1 MMDHGSISFGRFAFE
16 SLSWEKRSV
25 FTHNER
31 LAELENFKSPG
42 LVAKKKAYF
51 EEYYKKIR
59 ALKATQNQQIELSL
73 DYGAD
78 GSISSQTG
86 DEDEPPLPSTSP
98 NELPESIS
106 EAPSEDHTVEIT
118 FEYECNEA
126 FEDEYVRPGLVED
139 VTDKKAIEP
148 HKIHCEVKKEEI
160 FNKYVQAQISETEY
174 LVHRLSTGSSEEIK
188 WNENNPGF
196 KCSYNNDTNFKLE
209 PDLTPTLVCS
219 TNPTVLNAGEAD
231 FIPVDNP
238 VLEKNKLT
246 VHKPKEDSTSVLMSK
261 VHAF

>member
-31 LAELENFKSPG
+31 LEELENFKSPG

-86 DEDEPPLPSTSP
+86 DEDEPPLPSTSS
-98 NELPESIS
+98 NEIPESIG
-106 EAPSEDHTVEIT
+106 EAPLEDPTVEIT
-118 FEYECNEA
+118 FEQECYEA
-126 FEDEYVRPGLVED
+126 FEDEYVGPELVED
-139 VTDKKAIEP
+139 VTDKEAIEP
-148 HKIHCEVKKEEI
+148 HKSHCEVKKEENY
-160 FNKYVQAQISETEY
+160 NKSVQAQISETEY
-174 LVHRLSTGSSEEIK
+174 LVHRLSTGIFEEIK
-188 WNENNPGF
+188 RNENNHGV

-209 PDLTPTLVCS
+209 PDLTPSLLCS
-219 TNPTVLNAGEAD
+219 TDPKVLNAGEAD
-231 FIPVDNP
+231 FVQVYNP

-246 VHKPKEDSTSVLMSK
+246 VNKSKKDSTSVPISK

>member
-73 DYGAD
+73 DYGGD

-86 DEDEPPLPSTSP
+86 DEDEPPLPSTIP
-98 NELPESIS
+98 NEMPESIS
-106 EAPSEDHTVEIT
+106 KAPREDCTVEIS
-118 FEYECNEA
+118 FELECNEA
-126 FEDEYVRPGLVED
+126 FEDEYAGPGLVEN
-139 VTDKKAIEP
+139 VTGKEAIEP
-148 HKIHCEVKKEEI
+148 HKNNCEVKKEENY
-160 FNKYVQAQISETEY
+160 NKFVQAQISETEY
-174 LVHRLSTGSSEEIK
+174 LVHRLSIGSFEEIK
-188 WNENNPGF
+188 RNENNHGV
-196 KCSYNNDTNFKLE
+196 KCSYKNDTNFKLE
-209 PDLTPTLVCS
+209 PDLTPSLVCS
-219 TNPTVLNAGEAD
+219 TDSLELNAGEAD
-231 FIPVDNP
+231 FVPVDNP
-238 VLEKNKLT
+238 VLEKNKLN
-246 VHKPKEDSTSVLMSK
+246 VHKPKEDSASVLMSK
-261 VHAF
+261 VHVF

>member
-16 SLSWEKRSV
+16 SLSWQKRSV

-98 NELPESIS
+98 IEMPESIS
-106 EAPSEDHTVEIT
+106 EVPLEDRTVEIT
-118 FEYECNEA
+118 FEHESNEA
-126 FEDEYVRPGLVED
+126 FEDEYAGPGSVED
-139 VTDKKAIEP
+139 ATIKEAIEP
-148 HKIHCEVKKEEI
+148 HKSHCEVQKEEDY
-160 FNKYVQAQISETEY
+160 NKSVQAQISET
-174 LVHRLSTGSSEEIK
+174 RSSEEIER
-188 WNENNPGF
+188 NENNHGV
-196 KCSYNNDTNFKLE
+196 KC
-209 PDLTPTLVCS
+209 LTDH
-219 TNPTVLNAGEAD
+219 TVLNAVEAD
-231 FIPVDNP
+231 FVPVDNP
-238 VLEKNKLT
+238 VLDKNKMT

-261 VHAF
+261 VNGF

>member
-31 LAELENFKSPG
+31 LEELENFKSPG

-59 ALKATQNQQIELSL
+59 ALKATQNQQIELTL

-98 NELPESIS
+98 NEMPEIIS
-106 EAPSEDHTVEIT
+106 EAPLEGPTVERN
-118 FEYECNEA
+118 FEHECNEA
-126 FEDEYVRPGLVED
+126 FEDEYVEPEFVVN
-139 VTDKKAIEP
+139 VTDKESIEP
-148 HKIHCEVKKEEI
+148 HKSHCEVKKEKHY
-160 FNKYVQAQISETEY
+160 NKSVPAQISETEY
-174 LVHRLSTGSSEEIK
+174 LVHRLSTGISEDIK
-188 WNENNPGF
+188 RNENNHDVNS
-196 KCSYNNDTNFKLE
+196 SYNNDTNFKLE
-209 PDLTPTLVCS
+209 HDLTPSLVCS
-219 TNPTVLNAGEAD
+219 TDPTVFNAGEAD
-231 FIPVDNP
+231 FVLVCNP

-246 VHKPKEDSTSVLMSK
+246 VKKPKEESTSVLISK
-261 VHAF
+261 VAF